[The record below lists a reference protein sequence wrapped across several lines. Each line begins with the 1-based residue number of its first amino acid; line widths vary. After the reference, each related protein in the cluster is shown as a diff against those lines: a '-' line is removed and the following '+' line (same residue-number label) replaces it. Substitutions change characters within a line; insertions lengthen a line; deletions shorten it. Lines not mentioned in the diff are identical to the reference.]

1 MKNVMSIDVE
11 DYFQVSALAE
21 SIQVSQWDSIKPR
34 VEANTHKILDIFEQH
49 NIKATHFVL
58 GWVAKKFPQ
67 LIKDIHSRGHEI
79 ASHGMSHQLIYNQ
92 SPAVFKQETLDS
104 KALLEDICGEAVIG
118 AIVPLATQLLETRL
132 GR

>member
-58 GWVAKKFPQ
+58 GWVAKNS
-67 LIKDIHSRGHEI
+67 L
-79 ASHGMSHQLIYNQ
+79 N
-92 SPAVFKQETLDS
+92 
-104 KALLEDICGEAVIG
+104 
-118 AIVPLATQLLETRL
+118 
-132 GR
+132 